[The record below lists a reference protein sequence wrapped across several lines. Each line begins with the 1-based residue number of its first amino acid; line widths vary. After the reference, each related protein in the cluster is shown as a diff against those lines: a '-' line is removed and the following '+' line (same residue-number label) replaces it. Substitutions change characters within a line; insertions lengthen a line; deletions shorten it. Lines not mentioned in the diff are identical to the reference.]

1 MKENIIFNWWRK
13 RILQNPTLFHDKNIK
28 QARNKENFLNLI
40 KSIYGNK
47 QTNPTTNINSERLKE
62 LCLRS
67 GTTTTMPAFT
77 ASIQNC
83 IRNIVLKVITW
94 AICQEKGNKRHP
106 NWKETSKTIPLCRWH
121 DHIWKI
127 KNTHTHTHRKLLE
140 LINSVKLQDRRST
153 WKSVVFLNTSNE
165 QSR

>member
-1 MKENIIFNWWRK
+1 MIKTLNKLGIK
-13 RILQNPTLFHDKNIK
+13 RTS
-28 QARNKENFLNLI
+28 
-40 KSIYGNK
+40 SIWLRAFMETNK

-62 LCLRS
+62 LRLRS

-94 AICQEKGNKRHP
+94 AVCQEKGNKRHP

-127 KNTHTHTHRKLLE
+127 KNIHTHTHTHTKKTIRANKFSE
-140 LINSVKLQDRRST
+140 T
-153 WKSVVFLNTSNE
+153 AG
-165 QSR
+165 